1 MILNTLHRKLEWPR
15 RTPKNTGWT
24 TCSGMVSSSCS
35 TSDIRLVPLVTN
47 PVISHEWVKDWI
59 VIKAK
64 RTYPWSCVIQIFR
77 KVFHLINLIINM
89 DLIWKKYLINVRE
102 NRMAIKNEQSRETG
116 NIGYTRHRTLDKMS
130 NQEWTI

>member
-1 MILNTLHRKLEWPR
+1 
-15 RTPKNTGWT
+15 
-24 TCSGMVSSSCS
+24 
-35 TSDIRLVPLVTN
+35 
-47 PVISHEWVKDWI
+47 
-59 VIKAK
+59 
-64 RTYPWSCVIQIFR
+64 
-77 KVFHLINLIINM
+77 M